1 MFSKLGHVATSG
13 DPTSSVL
20 LFYKRRREM
29 SGKKVKGIL
38 MVVMVTA
45 LMIASQAV
53 ALAGPCSSTGGGC

>member
-1 MFSKLGHVATSG
+1 
-13 DPTSSVL
+13 
-20 LFYKRRREM
+20 M

-53 ALAGPCSSTGGGC
+53 ALAGPCNSTGGGC